1 MNTQNNERYNVQIQP
16 ILFKKIRFFF
26 IICLFTLIKVMVSP
40 SITNAKTITLPVPLK
55 VRAKSC
61 QEKRLK
67 LTWKRV
73 KGASGYQI
81 YQYRAKVK
89 KFVKT
94 VSVGKKVLSWKSRI
108 TSKKQTFKIRA
119 YKKKGSKKTYSP
131 FSYEV
136 TAIPYKKMA
145 KTVNAGR
152 IKVSRS
158 HVSLSSYEAK
168 KVSAQ
173 IKPSRHAR
181 NNKAK
186 VYDKTVRWSSTDP
199 SIAKVDQKG
208 NITAQGKTGT
218 CKVYARAHNGDSDW
232 LWVKVKAYARPKK
245 FDGMDVMQEDMVK
258 LLQAHGEDL
267 KDIADFFQNNIN
279 MDSKELLTMLQFTLD
294 PGRNFVVAE
303 KNRYN
308 TDYKKIEK
316 KLYQVLNSFPGHMEI
331 QITNYDLHFILESS
345 HGGSY
350 VELFFLFRDSSE
362 INTGT
367 EIEES
372 TRYFETAPRWFYHY
386 CPPQG

>member
-81 YQYRAKVK
+81 YQYRAKAK

-152 IKVSRS
+152 VKVSRS
-158 HVSLSSYEAK
+158 RVSLSSYEGK
-168 KVSAQ
+168 KVSARV
-173 IKPSRHAR
+173 KPSRHAG
-181 NNKAK
+181 NKKAN
-186 VYDKTVRWSSTDP
+186 VYDKTIRWTSTNP
-199 SIAKVDQKG
+199 SVAKVDQKG
-208 NITAQGKTGT
+208 NITAQGKSGT

-232 LWVKVKAYARPKK
+232 LWVKVTAYARPKK
-245 FDGMDVMQEDMVK
+245 FDGMDVMQEDIVK
-258 LLQAHGEDL
+258 LIQQHGENL
-267 KDIADFFQNNIN
+267 KDIAEFFEKNNKENHQENLDVRIKL
-279 MDSKELLTMLQFTLD
+279 DS
-294 PGRNFVVAE
+294 GRNYVTADITDG
-303 KNRYN
+303 KI
-308 TDYKKIEK
+308 DYKKIEK
-316 KLYQVLNSFPGHMEI
+316 KLSQVLDSFPGIMEI
-331 QITNYDLHFILESS
+331 YVSNYGVNFILEGNL
-345 HGGSY
+345 GGQY
-350 VELFFLFRDSSE
+350 VELRFLFQDAVWREDGAKQSE
-362 INTGT
+362 N
-367 EIEES
+367 
-372 TRYFETAPRWFYHY
+372 YFETAPRWIYY
-386 CPPQG
+386 YSAPGA

>member
-81 YQYRAKVK
+81 YQYRAKAK

-152 IKVSRS
+152 VKTNRS
-158 HVSLSSYEAK
+158 SVSLSSFETK

-173 IKPSRHAR
+173 VKSSRHAR
-181 NNKAK
+181 NKKAK
-186 VYDKTVRWSSTDP
+186 VYDKTIRWTSTNP
-199 SIAKVDQKG
+199 SVAKVDQKG
-208 NITAQGKTGT
+208 NITAQGKSGT

-258 LLQAHGEDL
+258 LIQQHGEDI
-267 KDIADFFQNNIN
+267 KDIAQFFEKNKAEHV
-279 MDSKELLTMLQFTLD
+279 KEDQVIRFRLD
-294 PGRNFVVAE
+294 PGRNYVVAE
-303 KNRYN
+303 QISGYV
-308 TDYKKIEK
+308 DYKKMEK
-316 KLYQVLNSFPGHMEI
+316 KLFQVLDSFPGTMEI
-331 QITNYDLHFILESS
+331 YVRNASIRFILE
-345 HGGSY
+345 GNLGAQY
-350 VELFFLFRDSSE
+350 VQLLFLFEDASK
-362 INTGT
+362 T
-367 EIEES
+367 ENPVTKES
-372 TRYFETAPRWFYHY
+372 DDYFKPAPRWRYKY
-386 CPPQG
+386 SRPGV

>member
-1 MNTQNNERYNVQIQP
+1 MHS
-16 ILFKKIRFFF
+16 KKIN
-26 IICLFTLIKVMVSP
+26 IILTSFLLLFVFAIHFPPV
-40 SITNAKTITLPVPLK
+40 IQAKTSPLPAPVK

-67 LTWKRV
+67 LTWKKV

-81 YQYRAKVK
+81 YQYKAKVK

-94 VSVGKKVLSWKSRI
+94 ASVGKKVLSWKSAK

-152 IKVSRS
+152 VKVSRS
-158 HVSLSSYEAK
+158 RVSLSSYESK
-168 KVSAQ
+168 KVNAR
-173 IKPSRHAR
+173 IKPSRHAG
-181 NNKAK
+181 NKK
-186 VYDKTVRWSSTDP
+186 TNVYDKTIRWTSTNP
-199 SIAKVDQKG
+199 SVAKVDQKG
-208 NITAQGKTGT
+208 NITAQGKSGT

-258 LLQAHGEDL
+258 LIQQHGEDI
-267 KDIADFFQNNIN
+267 KDIADYFERYEAEHA
-279 MDSKELLTMLQFTLD
+279 KENRYIQFTLD
-294 PGRNFVVAE
+294 PGRNYVVADE
-303 KNRYN
+303 SRGK
-308 TDYKKIEK
+308 TDYKKIEN
-316 KLYQVLNSFPGHMEI
+316 KLFRVLDSFPGIMEI
-331 QITNYDLHFILESS
+331 QVAPGIIRFILNGNL
-345 HGGSY
+345 GGQY
-350 VELFFLFRDSSE
+350 VQLSFLFEDTSAEDSDNPS
-362 INTGT
+362 I

-372 TRYFETAPRWFYHY
+372 SDYFTPAPRWHY
-386 CPPQG
+386 YYSRPGV

>member
-1 MNTQNNERYNVQIQP
+1 MKQIKIYIIFYLHTLTA
-16 ILFKKIRFFF
+16 ILI
-26 IICLFTLIKVMVSP
+26 SP
-40 SITNAKTITLPVPLK
+40 AYASAKTSPLPAPVK

-67 LTWKRV
+67 LTWKKV

-81 YQYRAKVK
+81 YQYKAKTK

-94 VSVGKKVLSWKSRI
+94 ASVGKKLLSWKSRK
-108 TSKKQTFKIRA
+108 TSKKLTFKIRA
-119 YKKKGSKKTYSP
+119 YKKKDSKKTYSP
-131 FSYEV
+131 FSYEI

-152 IKVSRS
+152 VKVSRS
-158 HVSLSSYEAK
+158 RVSLSSYEAK
-168 KVSAQ
+168 KVNAQ
-173 IKPSRHAR
+173 IKPSHHAG
-181 NNKAK
+181 NKKAK
-186 VYDKTVRWSSTDP
+186 VYDQTVRWSSTDP
-199 SIAKVDQKG
+199 TIAKVDQKG

-232 LWVKVKAYARPKK
+232 LWVIVKAYARPKK

-267 KDIADFFQNNIN
+267 KDIADFFQKILIE
-279 MDSKELLTMLQFTLD
+279 DTKEYQTVLQFTLD
-294 PGRNFVVAE
+294 PGRNHVETE
-303 KNRYN
+303 KNLKN
-308 TDYKKIEK
+308 INYKEIEK
-316 KLYQVLNSFPGHMEI
+316 KLYQVLDSFPGIMEI
-331 QITNYDLHFILESS
+331 TVSNYGIHFKLKGT
-345 HGGSY
+345 HGSY
-350 VELFFLFRDSSE
+350 VELVFLLRDSNE
-362 INTGT
+362 VDNGP

>member
-81 YQYRAKVK
+81 YQYRAKAK

-152 IKVSRS
+152 VKTNRS
-158 HVSLSSYEAK
+158 SVSLSSFETK

-173 IKPSRHAR
+173 VKSSRHAR
-181 NNKAK
+181 NKKAK
-186 VYDKTVRWSSTDP
+186 VYDKTIRWTSTNP
-199 SIAKVDQKG
+199 SVEIG
-208 NITAQGKTGT
+208 
-218 CKVYARAHNGDSDW
+218 RASCRER
-232 LWVKVKAYARPKK
+232 V
-245 FDGMDVMQEDMVK
+245 
-258 LLQAHGEDL
+258 
-267 KDIADFFQNNIN
+267 
-279 MDSKELLTMLQFTLD
+279 
-294 PGRNFVVAE
+294 
-303 KNRYN
+303 
-308 TDYKKIEK
+308 
-316 KLYQVLNSFPGHMEI
+316 
-331 QITNYDLHFILESS
+331 
-345 HGGSY
+345 
-350 VELFFLFRDSSE
+350 
-362 INTGT
+362 
-367 EIEES
+367 
-372 TRYFETAPRWFYHY
+372 
-386 CPPQG
+386 

>member
-1 MNTQNNERYNVQIQP
+1 MKHRKIIILISFYNLIAIFLLPTVIQ
-16 ILFKKIRFFF
+16 
-26 IICLFTLIKVMVSP
+26 
-40 SITNAKTITLPVPLK
+40 AKTSPLPAPVK

-67 LTWKRV
+67 LTWKKV

-81 YQYRAKVK
+81 YQYKAKVK

-94 VSVGKKVLSWKSRI
+94 ASVGKKVLSWKSAK

-119 YKKKGSKKTYSP
+119 YKKKGNKKTYSP

-145 KTVNAGR
+145 KKVNAGR
-152 IKVSRS
+152 VKVSRS
-158 HVSLSSYEAK
+158 RVSLSSYEGK
-168 KVSAQ
+168 KVSARV
-173 IKPSRHAR
+173 KPSSHAG
-181 NNKAK
+181 NKKAN
-186 VYDKTVRWSSTDP
+186 VYDKTIRWSSTNP
-199 SIAKVDQKG
+199 SVAKVDQKG

-232 LWVKVKAYARPKK
+232 LWVIVKAYARPKK

-258 LLQAHGEDL
+258 LIQTHEKDL
-267 KDIADFFQNNIN
+267 KDIADFFQKILIE
-279 MDSKELLTMLQFTLD
+279 DTKEYQTVLQFTLD
-294 PGRNFVVAE
+294 PGRNHVETE
-303 KNRYN
+303 KNLKN
-308 TDYKKIEK
+308 INYKEIEK
-316 KLYQVLNSFPGHMEI
+316 KLYQVLDSFPGIMEI
-331 QITNYDLHFILESS
+331 TVSNYGIHFKLKGT
-345 HGGSY
+345 HGSY
-350 VELFFLFRDSSE
+350 VELVFLLRDSNE
-362 INTGT
+362 VDNGP